1 MVDGRWTTPLDRLTL
16 LDERTPLDR
25 RTLLATCATAGATAV
40 AGCAGTDGGDGDGG
54 DEDGGDGTDDP
65 ASGEAE
71 GEGDLQLSSPAFD
84 DGESI
89 PERYTRDGEN
99 VNPPLEVDG
108 VPAGAE
114 SLALVVDDP
123 DAPGGTFV
131 HWLAWNVPA
140 DVRSIPEGWDPPDEV
155 VEGENDFGNVGYDGP
170 DPPEPH
176 RYRFKLYALET
187 TLDLQSGADVD
198 ALSDAMDGNVLA
210 RTQLAGT
217 YG

>member
-1 MVDGRWTTPLDRLTL
+1 MMDGGRTSL
-16 LDERTPLDR
+16 LAR
-25 RTLLATCATAGATAV
+25 RTLLATLAAAGATAV
-40 AGCAGTDGGDGDGG
+40 AGCAGTDGGDGD
-54 DEDGGDGTDDP
+54 DEGEDETDDP
-65 ASGEAE
+65 AAGEAD

-99 VNPPLEVDG
+99 VNPPLEIGG
-108 VPAGAE
+108 VPDGAE
-114 SLALVVDDP
+114 TVALVVDDP

-140 DVRSIPEGWDPPDEV
+140 DVGSIPEGWEPPDQV

-170 DPPEPH
+170 DPPEEH

-187 TLDLQSGADVD
+187 TLELESGADVD
-198 ALSDAMDGNVLA
+198 ALGDAMEGNVLA